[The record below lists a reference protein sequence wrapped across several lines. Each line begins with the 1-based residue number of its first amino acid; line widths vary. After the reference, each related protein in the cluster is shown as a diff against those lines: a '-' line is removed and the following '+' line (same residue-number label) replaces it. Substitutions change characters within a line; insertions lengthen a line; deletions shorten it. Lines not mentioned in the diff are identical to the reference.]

1 MMICKDFSSISKLHC
16 KFVPSNAWRR
26 DIWQNLATWQETR
39 TKQRQTY
46 WLAFHQVIVNVWLLQ
61 VIFLCHCFFCLS
73 VSWST
78 FWTSRRTAVQA
89 HSPWLLS
96 KWLCWIARWQK
107 NECHWQLNQ
116 GLPDTD
122 DTWLGLFDGSPD
134 PHIRVS
140 CWADFLFFNIFPL
153 NRQLT
158 SWGWFPCFFY
168 I

>member
-1 MMICKDFSSISKLHC
+1 MICKIFSSISKLHC
-16 KFVPSNAWRR
+16 KFVPSNTWRR

-46 WLAFHQVIVNVWLLQ
+46 WLAFHQVIVIVWLLQ

-89 HSPWLLS
+89 HSPRSLS

-107 NECHWQLNQ
+107 KECHWQVDNITRTSRTLTTH
-116 GLPDTD
+116 GSASLTARL
-122 DTWLGLFDGSPD
+122 TRTLG
-134 PHIRVS
+134 
-140 CWADFLFFNIFPL
+140 WAAEQIFCSSIFFRWPGN
-153 NRQLT
+153 
-158 SWGWFPCFFY
+158 
-168 I
+168 